1 MKESRK
7 PFHYLVVDVLVNFAR
22 NIIFS
27 KSRAQKL
34 GIRFRFEIFLL
45 VFRFPLPCLHVER
58 KNKENISNQTTI
70 HRLNTTIQ
78 WTKKNFFVNILFPIL
93 MTCASFMKTR
103 YICCHEA
110 NYSIKIR
117 SFGCLNI
124 AWGPLKLVQQQTNSN
139 QLPWT
144 TSVQSL

>member
-78 WTKKNFFVNILFPIL
+78 WTNFFCKDSISNIDDMRFI
-93 MTCASFMKTR
+93 
-103 YICCHEA
+103 HE
-110 NYSIKIR
+110 NT
-117 SFGCLNI
+117 LHM
-124 AWGPLKLVQQQTNSN
+124 
-139 QLPWT
+139 LPWGQLFNQNPFVRLFEHSLGAVKISAT
-144 TSVQSL
+144 TNKQ